1 MKSIWGTT
9 FFLIFN
15 IFIMLAAVEPLHD
28 ISNISVTVWGISSQ
42 VFLDIIIVF
51 LIKMETSCQIS
62 HISLMKAEGR
72 VVNRVILVLEKT
84 CG

>member
-9 FFLIFN
+9 FFLFFN
-15 IFIMLAAVEPLHD
+15 NFIMLAAVEPLHD
-28 ISNISVTVWGISSQ
+28 ISNMSVTVWGISSR

-51 LIKMETSCQIS
+51 LIKMETSCQIF

-72 VVNRVILVLEKT
+72 VVNRVILVLEKA

>member
-28 ISNISVTVWGISSQ
+28 ISNMSVTVWGISSR

-51 LIKMETSCQIS
+51 LIKMETSCQIF

-72 VVNRVILVLEKT
+72 VVNRVILVLEKA